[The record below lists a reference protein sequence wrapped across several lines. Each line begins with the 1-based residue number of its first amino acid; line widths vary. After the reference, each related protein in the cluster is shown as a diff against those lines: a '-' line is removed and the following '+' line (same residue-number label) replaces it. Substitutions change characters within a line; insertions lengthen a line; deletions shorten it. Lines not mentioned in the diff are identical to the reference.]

1 MSLLTLMSDKNTWE
15 KFYNYKQNLAVKGDF
30 IEYLRT
36 YIDSKDYLL
45 VCQNIKTGVP
55 FPLPVKSI
63 ISKSGSEKKRVVY
76 TYKEPENTFLKCL
89 TYLILRK
96 YDKFF
101 TPNLF
106 SFRPEK
112 TAKSGINYILKNHH
126 IHEKYSYKADIHNYF
141 NSIPVSA
148 LLPKMK
154 LFLKDDKPLYKFIKG
169 LLLQENVIDKGIIH
183 PEEKGIMAGTPISSF
198 LANIYLLDLDKYFF
212 NKNIIYA
219 RYSDDIIVFADN
231 YEELCSYINYIKKYL
246 NDSLLTINPSKEEI
260 HKPYEGFVFLG
271 FLCTPEYI
279 DIAPVTLKKLKGK
292 MKRKRDSLLRW
303 SIRNSIKPESAAK
316 AFIRVFN
323 RKLLECNDDNK
334 LSWSKWFFPVITT
347 TKSLHEIDLYAQ
359 DCIRVIIS
367 RTHKKSKY
375 NVKYEKIKELEYK
388 SLVNEYYKSTR

>member
-1 MSLLTLMSDKNTWE
+1 
-15 KFYNYKQNLAVKGDF
+15 
-30 IEYLRT
+30 
-36 YIDSKDYLL
+36 
-45 VCQNIKTGVP
+45 
-55 FPLPVKSI
+55 
-63 ISKSGSEKKRVVY
+63 
-76 TYKEPENTFLKCL
+76 
-89 TYLILRK
+89 
-96 YDKFF
+96 
-101 TPNLF
+101 
-106 SFRPEK
+106 
-112 TAKSGINYILKNHH
+112 
-126 IHEKYSYKADIHNYF
+126 
-141 NSIPVSA
+141 
-148 LLPKMK
+148 
-154 LFLKDDKPLYKFIKG
+154 
-169 LLLQENVIDKGIIH
+169 
-183 PEEKGIMAGTPISSF
+183 MAGTPISSF

-231 YEELCSYINYIKKYL
+231 YEELSSYINYIKKYL

-260 HKPYEGFVFLG
+260 HNPYEGFVFLG

-323 RKLLECNDDNK
+323 RKLLECSDDNK

-359 DCIRVIIS
+359 NCIRVIIS